1 MARTGRVHARPGTGL
16 RMKGAMMKTPGMTW
30 HRWLSATL
38 VLGAALALSTQT
50 LAAPERIVS
59 ADGALTE
66 IVHAL
71 GEGERLVGVDTT
83 SQYPQE
89 VTELPQIGYKRALS
103 VEGVLSLEP
112 DLLLMT
118 DDAGPDTAVRQLDH
132 SGLETVTFAAE
143 PTLEAVKGKVMGVAE
158 LLGKPEAG
166 QALWESIHADV
177 EAARVASDSLDD
189 PLRVL
194 FVLGLNDRSPL
205 VGGVNTEADTMIRL
219 AGGINVIDSFE
230 GYKPIS
236 PEAIAMT
243 RADVVL
249 MMSRD
254 EHATSAAELF
264 ERPGF
269 AALPAAA
276 NERLIKQKG
285 TLLLGFGPRI
295 GEAVAWLNGAL
306 YDAEAVDAR

>member
-1 MARTGRVHARPGTGL
+1 M
-16 RMKGAMMKTPGMTW
+16 TPLKC
-30 HRWLSATL
+30 RLFRRLSATL
-38 VLGAALALSTQT
+38 VLSAALTLSAQA

-89 VTELPQIGYKRALS
+89 VTELPRIGYKRALS
-103 VEGVLSLEP
+103 VEGVLSLSP

-132 SGLETVTFAAE
+132 SGLETVTFAAA
-143 PTLEAVKGKVMGVAE
+143 PTLEAVKGKVLGVAE

-177 EAARVASDSLDD
+177 EAARVASDSLNE

-205 VGGVNTEADTMIRL
+205 VGGLNTEADTMIRL
-219 AGGINVIDSFE
+219 AGGVNVIESFE

-236 PEAIAMT
+236 PEVIAMT

-264 ERPGF
+264 QRPGF
-269 AALPAAA
+269 AALPAAED
-276 NERLIKQKG
+276 ERLIKQKG

-295 GEAVAWLNGAL
+295 GEAIGWLNDAL
-306 YDAEAVDAR
+306 YAPESDDAR

>member
-1 MARTGRVHARPGTGL
+1 MTLFAMKPWMPKARCRRGT
-16 RMKGAMMKTPGMTW
+16 
-30 HRWLSATL
+30 TL
-38 VLGAALALSTQT
+38 MLVAALALSAQAM
-50 LAAPERIVS
+50 AAPERIVS

-83 SQYPQE
+83 SQFPAE

-103 VEGVLSLEP
+103 VEGVLSLNP

-118 DDAGPDTAVRQLDH
+118 DDAGPDTAVRQLDN
-132 SGLETVTFAAE
+132 SGLETMTFATE
-143 PTLEAVKGKVMGVAE
+143 PTLEAVKGKVLGVAE
-158 LLGKPEAG
+158 LLDKPEAG
-166 QALWESIHADV
+166 QSLWEGIQADV
-177 EAARVASDSLDD
+177 NAARVNSDSLDD

-205 VGGVNTEADTMIRL
+205 VGGLNTEADTMIRL
-219 AGGINVIDSFE
+219 AGGVNVIESFA

-243 RADVVL
+243 RADLVL
-249 MMSRD
+249 MMERD
-254 EHATSAAELF
+254 EHATSASELF
-264 ERPGF
+264 EKPGF
-269 AALPAAA
+269 AALPAA
-276 NERLIKQKG
+276 EGKRLIKQKG

-306 YDAEAVDAR
+306 YAPESDDAR